1 MWWRGHIWGYLSLYN
16 TQYTVPKYGHKISN
30 QCHGIWPEIIM
41 RGVWRPSRAKLMLR
55 EASPNFLAK
64 ALYKLQQR
72 RTTYPRV
79 SGPDLHEFV
88 HRSKNNVLLGPKFHK
103 YPVFESNTHQIP
115 LETLSDNP

>member
-1 MWWRGHIWGYLSLYN
+1 MTKIRKNAKNSKKSEKSQIFEKVGIVKNRQITLSGLE
-16 TQYTVPKYGHKISN
+16 PKENRVRYDLKK
-30 QCHGIWPEIIM
+30 P
-41 RGVWRPSRAKLMLR
+41 PK
-55 EASPNFLAK
+55 NFQPFLSKKSAFLK
-64 ALYKLQQR
+64 KSWDPL
-72 RTTYPRV
+72 PPV